1 MGEKR
6 GRKWVGYVIIEV
18 LLVIPIL
25 LLLFVL
31 GQFVERERE
40 RQQERLEQSES
51 SEESAAP
58 RGDGGGVSV
67 AGKRSAPWDMKP

>member
-1 MGEKR
+1 MDETR

-51 SEESAAP
+51 SEESQLPAEMAEAFLWLGNGA
-58 RGDGGGVSV
+58 RHGI
-67 AGKRSAPWDMKP
+67 

>member
-1 MGEKR
+1 MEEKR

-51 SEESAAP
+51 SEESQLPAEMAEAFLWLGNGAR
-58 RGDGGGVSV
+58 RGI
-67 AGKRSAPWDMKP
+67 

>member
-1 MGEKR
+1 MEEKR
-6 GRKWVGYVIIEV
+6 GRKWVGYVIFEV

-51 SEESAAP
+51 SEESQLPAEMAEAFLWLGNGA
-58 RGDGGGVSV
+58 RHGI
-67 AGKRSAPWDMKP
+67 

>member
-1 MGEKR
+1 MEEKR

-51 SEESAAP
+51 SEESQLPAEMAEAFLWLGNGA
-58 RGDGGGVSV
+58 RHGI
-67 AGKRSAPWDMKP
+67 

>member
-1 MGEKR
+1 MEEKR

-40 RQQERLEQSES
+40 RQQERLEQSGS
-51 SEESAAP
+51 SEESQLP
-58 RGDGGGVSV
+58 
-67 AGKRSAPWDMKP
+67 AGMAEAFLWLGNGARHGI

>member
-1 MGEKR
+1 MEEKR

-51 SEESAAP
+51 SEESQLPAEMAEAFLWLGTGA
-58 RGDGGGVSV
+58 RHGI
-67 AGKRSAPWDMKP
+67 

>member
-1 MGEKR
+1 M
-6 GRKWVGYVIIEV
+6 IIEV

-51 SEESAAP
+51 SEESQLPAEMAEAFLWLGNGA
-58 RGDGGGVSV
+58 RHGI
-67 AGKRSAPWDMKP
+67 